1 MIEAYMDESGIH
13 DGAHVCVVA
22 GYWGL
27 TKKWKRFE
35 SQWSQI
41 IEGAKEPTL
50 KEFHSTKFWY
60 ADGTR
65 KGIFAQGDDSK
76 AEEFVDDLVSCIVE
90 TNLFPTSAVLVIED
104 WKKLNKYERMFLTG
118 GYYDLDNQH
127 WITTGAPNKTYFLPF
142 QFAVVGPAIHC
153 RAGLHVNY
161 TFDLNK
167 QFKNHVVDL
176 YTLLKSDQKLQSR
189 HRLGALDLEESQR
202 AVGLQAADLLA
213 YQTYKFSKLRL
224 ARKEPFKSQE
234 VPQLLRRLITNRIED
249 DDFPF
254 FDTEG
259 LNVALHNLPAHMR
272 SPGWKPVRL
281 KPVRRVI
288 W

>member
-13 DGAHVCVVA
+13 EGAHVCVVA

-65 KGIFAQGDDSK
+65 KGIFAQWDDSK

-104 WKKLNKYERMFLTG
+104 WKKLNKYDTTIWTTSTG
-118 GYYDLDNQH
+118 
-127 WITTGAPNKTYFLPF
+127 
-142 QFAVVGPAIHC
+142 
-153 RAGLHVNY
+153 
-161 TFDLNK
+161 
-167 QFKNHVVDL
+167 
-176 YTLLKSDQKLQSR
+176 
-189 HRLGALDLEESQR
+189 
-202 AVGLQAADLLA
+202 
-213 YQTYKFSKLRL
+213 
-224 ARKEPFKSQE
+224 
-234 VPQLLRRLITNRIED
+234 
-249 DDFPF
+249 
-254 FDTEG
+254 
-259 LNVALHNLPAHMR
+259 
-272 SPGWKPVRL
+272 
-281 KPVRRVI
+281 
-288 W
+288 